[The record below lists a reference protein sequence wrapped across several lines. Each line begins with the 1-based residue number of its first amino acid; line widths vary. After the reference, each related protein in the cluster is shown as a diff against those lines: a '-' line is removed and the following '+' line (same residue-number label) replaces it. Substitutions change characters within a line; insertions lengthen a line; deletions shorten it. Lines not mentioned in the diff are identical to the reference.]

1 MSGYTFREWIDGN
14 KKSIVIYL
22 QGKEFQSTDEIFCNY
37 NGEKDIY
44 QVRKALRELK
54 SEKIVEDKI
63 EGVNTKYWKLI
74 IKKQLSY
81 ENKNGN

>member
-1 MSGYTFREWIDGN
+1 MYTFREWINSN

-22 QGKEFQSTDEIFCNY
+22 QGKEFQSTSEIFRNY

-74 IKKQLSY
+74 IK
-81 ENKNGN
+81 NN

>member
-1 MSGYTFREWIDGN
+1 MSGYTFREWIDSN

-22 QGKEFQSTDEIFCNY
+22 QGKEFQSTDEIFRNY

-74 IKKQLSY
+74 KTTKL
-81 ENKNGN
+81 

>member
-1 MSGYTFREWIDGN
+1 MSGYTFREWIDSN

-22 QGKEFQSTDEIFCNY
+22 QGKEFQSTSEIFRNY

-74 IKKQLSY
+74 IK
-81 ENKNGN
+81 NN

>member
-1 MSGYTFREWIDGN
+1 MNGYTFREWINSN

-22 QGKEFQSTDEIFCNY
+22 QGKEFQSTDKIFRNY

-74 IKKQLSY
+74 
-81 ENKNGN
+81 KNN